1 MPMLSTAVT
10 AANPIFR
17 AVFMAASILPE
28 GGDVPACH
36 SPEHGACGGPRR
48 WLRNMQC
55 KELQASRAV
64 VPQVPISGRSDTPK
78 IGGLDPDPSVPRDS
92 PLAGDPYGGP
102 VAGQ

>member
-1 MPMLSTAVT
+1 MLSTAVT

-28 GGDVPACH
+28 GGDVPARH
-36 SPEHGACGGPRR
+36 SPEPGACGGPRR

-64 VPQVPISGRSDTPK
+64 AQHVPNSRRQDTPK
-78 IGGLDPDPSVPRDS
+78 IGGPAPSPSVSGDS
-92 PLAGDPYGGP
+92 PLAGDPYDVP
-102 VAGQ
+102 VAAQ